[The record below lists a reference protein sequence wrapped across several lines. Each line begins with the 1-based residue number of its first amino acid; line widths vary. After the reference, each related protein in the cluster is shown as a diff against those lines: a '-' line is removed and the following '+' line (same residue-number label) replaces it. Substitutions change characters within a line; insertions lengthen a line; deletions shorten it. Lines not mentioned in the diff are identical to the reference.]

1 MKLQLLAGWS
11 FHAIRLTVVL
21 LAAMVVT
28 SLLPVSAADN
38 EFTGKFEPQLAANDD
53 DFEHIIFKPFD
64 VSSLQLPQAIE
75 RGAKVTA
82 ARLIHPPT
90 EKQAMWAILVE
101 PGENTP
107 YLYVDGNLDNVIG
120 KNERYELK
128 RAEEDNPYI
137 LAATAQ
143 VELKGG
149 PFATMPVLLQYF
161 RSIKTDEMQ
170 EGERLVLQTTEA
182 FARGFVDIQ
191 GKKTLVQYAFNVK
204 TKKLSPT
211 LGKLGV
217 DGDGDG
223 VIDLDRF
230 SPEAAEAREEVIIFR
245 VDNVYVSTK
254 KADLEKNQ
262 IVLRSHPASE
272 YKRVE
277 LRMGG
282 DVPDFGFTDFKGKKR
297 KVSEFR
303 GKYLLIDFWG
313 TWCGPC
319 RREMP
324 YLKTAYKRFQP
335 RGLEILGMNTDDTE
349 ILPDVK
355 NWLEKNGLDWT
366 QATRESI
373 REVIRNFRIHSY
385 PTTLLLDPDGKI
397 ISLNQ
402 TKKDQP
408 ALRGNDLLKS
418 LDKLLPR

>member
-1 MKLQLLAGWS
+1 MKLQLQS
-11 FHAIRLTVVL
+11 FRIISFLKLTSAFWALLIFVPL
-21 LAAMVVT
+21 LAA
-28 SLLPVSAADN
+28 SAADN
-38 EFTGKFEPQLAANDD
+38 EFTGKFEPQLAPNDE
-53 DFEHIIFKPFD
+53 DFEHVIFKPFD
-64 VSSLQLPQAIE
+64 ASSLQLPQAVE

-101 PGENTP
+101 PGEEAP
-107 YLYVDGNLDNVIG
+107 YIYVDGNLDGAIA
-120 KNERYELK
+120 KTERYELK

-137 LAATAQ
+137 LETTAN
-143 VELKGG
+143 VELKGAT
-149 PFATMPVLLQYF
+149 FAAMPIQLQYF

-170 EGERLVLQTTEA
+170 EGERLVRQTTEV

-191 GKKTLVQYAFNVK
+191 GKKTLVQYAYNPK

-230 SPEAAEAREEVIIFR
+230 SPEAAEAREETIIFR
-245 VDNVYVSTK
+245 VGEIYVSTK
-254 KADLEKNQ
+254 KADVEKNQ
-262 IVLRSHPASE
+262 IVLRSHPASD

-282 DVPDFGFTDFKGKKR
+282 EVPDFAFTDFKGKKR

-324 YLKTAYKRFQP
+324 YLKAAYKRFQP
-335 RGLEILGMNTDDTE
+335 RGLEILGMNTDDAE
-349 ILPDVK
+349 IIPDVK
-355 NWLEKNGLDWT
+355 NWLDKNGLEWT

-373 REVIRNFRIHSY
+373 REVIRSFRIHSY
-385 PTTLLLDPDGKI
+385 PTTMLLDPDGKI

-408 ALRGNDLLKS
+408 SLRGNDLLKS
-418 LDKLLPR
+418 LEKLLPR

>member
-1 MKLQLLAGWS
+1 MKFQLRSRGFVASLTHAAMFCLALI
-11 FHAIRLTVVL
+11 ALPLLTV
-21 LAAMVVT
+21 T
-28 SLLPVSAADN
+28 AADN
-38 EFTGKFEPQLAANDD
+38 EFTGRFEPQLAANDD
-53 DFEHIIFKPFD
+53 DFEHVIFKPFD
-64 VSSLQLPQAIE
+64 ASSLQLPQSIE
-75 RGAKVTA
+75 RGATVTA

-90 EKQAMWAILVE
+90 EKQGMWAILVE
-101 PGENTP
+101 PGNETP
-107 YLYVDGNLDNVIG
+107 YLYVDGNLDGAIG
-120 KNERYELK
+120 KTERYELK
-128 RAEEDNPYI
+128 QGEADNPYI
-137 LAATAQ
+137 LEATANI
-143 VELKGG
+143 ELKGS
-149 PFATMPVLLQYF
+149 PFTAMPVKLRYF
-161 RSIKTDEMQ
+161 RRVKTDEMQ
-170 EGERLVLQTTEA
+170 EGERLVLQTTEV

-191 GKKTLVQYAFNVK
+191 GKKTLVQYAFSPK

-223 VIDLDRF
+223 KIDLDRF
-230 SPEAAEAREEVIIFR
+230 SPEAAEARDEIIIFR
-245 VDNVYVSTK
+245 LGDVYVSTK

-262 IVLRSHPASE
+262 IVMRSHQASE

-282 DVPDFGFTDFKGKKR
+282 EVPDFAFTDFKGKKR

-324 YLKTAYKRFQP
+324 YLKAAYKRFQP
-335 RGLEILGMNTDDTE
+335 RGLEILGMNTDEPE
-349 ILPDVK
+349 IIADVK

-373 REVIRNFRIHSY
+373 REVIRSFRIHSY
-385 PTTLLLDPDGKI
+385 PSTMLLDHNGKI

-402 TKKDQP
+402 TKKGQP
-408 ALRGNDLLKS
+408 DLRGNDLLKS

>member
-1 MKLQLLAGWS
+1 MKLQLQWVPVPYVLRITLTLFIVSIATSFLA
-11 FHAIRLTVVL
+11 VN
-21 LAAMVVT
+21 
-28 SLLPVSAADN
+28 AADN
-38 EFTGKFEPQLAANDD
+38 EFAGKFEPQLAPNDD
-53 DFEHIIFKPFD
+53 DFEHVIFKPFD
-64 VSSLQLPQAIE
+64 VSSLQLPQAVE

-101 PGENTP
+101 PGEETP
-107 YLYVDGNLDNVIG
+107 YIYVDGNLDGAIG
-120 KNERYELK
+120 KTERYELK
-128 RAEEDNPYI
+128 QGEDDNPYI
-137 LAATAQ
+137 LQATAN
-143 VELKGG
+143 VDLKGSS
-149 PFATMPVLLQYF
+149 FATMPIQLRYF
-161 RSIKTDEMQ
+161 RRIKTDEMQ

-191 GKKTLVQYAFNVK
+191 GKKTLVQYAFSPK
-204 TKKLSPT
+204 SKKLSPT

-223 VIDLDRF
+223 KIDLDRF
-230 SPEAAEAREEVIIFR
+230 SPEAADAREETIIFR
-245 VDNVYVSTK
+245 VGEIYVSTK

-262 IVLRSHPASE
+262 ILLRAHPASD

-282 DVPDFGFTDFKGKKR
+282 EVPDFAFTDFEGKKR
-297 KVSEFR
+297 RVSEFR

-324 YLKTAYKRFQP
+324 YLKAAYKRFQP
-335 RGLEILGMNTDDTE
+335 RGLEILGMNTDDVE
-349 ILPDVK
+349 ILPDVR
-355 NWLEKNGLDWT
+355 NWLEKNGLTWT

-373 REVIRNFRIHSY
+373 RNVIRSFRIHSY

-408 ALRGNDLLKS
+408 DLRGSDLLKS